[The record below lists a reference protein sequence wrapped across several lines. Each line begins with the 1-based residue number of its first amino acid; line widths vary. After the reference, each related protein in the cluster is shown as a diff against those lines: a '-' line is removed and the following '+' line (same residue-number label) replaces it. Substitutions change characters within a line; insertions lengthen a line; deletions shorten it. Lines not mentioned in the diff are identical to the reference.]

1 MVGSQGA
8 NMSTLSSLYDGN
20 PTGLKSWLENNRLNG
35 FADLPQA
42 ERLFALE
49 YTKTGDR
56 FEAGRVSGIAANRT
70 LRTLREPLVQEFI
83 QYLNEQKQHYSLID
97 ASFIE
102 VQYLTLYGRLMGEEE
117 VAVLD
122 KEGFVQMRHKFHAS
136 ESVSALRDMA
146 KMAGVYK
153 DDPAVNVN
161 INGVG
166 PAELTADQKD
176 TLDKVLDGKF

>member
-1 MVGSQGA
+1 MNSI
-8 NMSTLSSLYDGN
+8 SDLYSGN
-20 PTGLKSWLENNRLNG
+20 PEGLKSWLETNRLNG
-35 FADLPQA
+35 FSDLPQK

-49 YTKTGDR
+49 FVKSGDR
-56 FEAGRVSGIAANRT
+56 FEAAKRAGIASNQT

-83 QYLNEQKQHYSLID
+83 QYLNAQKQHYSLID

-122 KEGFVQMRHKFHAS
+122 KEGFVQMRHKFHGS
-136 ESVSALRDMA
+136 ESVAVLRDMA

-161 INGVG
+161 INGA
-166 PAELTADQKD
+166 PAVKALTADQQD
-176 TLDKVLDGKF
+176 TLDRVLDDKF